1 MEKKLFFL
9 FALLLFIGNLSLKAD
24 EVTFKASAPD
34 EVAMGEQFRLTY
46 TVNAESEDL
55 RAPDMKA
62 FDVLMG
68 PSKSTSRSVQM
79 VEGKSSST
87 LTENYT
93 YILMPKKKGSFNLAP
108 ATIQVKNTSYKSN
121 SLVIKVTGADTEAD
135 RSQNGEENNVPAATG
150 SSSVIGKDDI
160 FVRMIIP
167 NQDVYEQEGF
177 LVTFKLY
184 SLHDA
189 GFENVKYPG
198 FESFLSQDLEINPQ
212 WALENYNGKNYNI
225 ATIKQTV
232 LYPQR
237 SGKITIESGKF
248 NVFVRM
254 KAKKQA
260 RSFFDDIFDT
270 HEDVKI
276 ELTTSPLTVNVK
288 PLPSGKPASFSGAV
302 GNYTMDAT
310 INSNRVKT
318 NEAVT
323 IKLTVNGT
331 GNIKLLKKPDVI
343 FPNGFDIGDPQVD
356 NQIEIT
362 AAGASGT
369 RTFEYVAVPRYAGD
383 YEIPAVQFSY
393 FDPKAGVYKT
403 VSSEPFKLH
412 VETGNEGEA
421 GTPVTSGSNRQ
432 VEQQNE
438 QINQDDAQHKSNP
451 FLQVKKGQIKFNY
464 KYLMLLLIP
473 LILLIAWCIWKILK
487 NQASASSTYALP
499 FVVVIIAATIVIA
512 MILSVV
518 LLKLYRSTDYR
529 NWRSVNQ
536 TDNRHYSSTGDTD
549 IMMVLDISTSM
560 LAEDFKPNRLEA
572 VKDAAA
578 MFINSR
584 ANDKIGL
591 VLFAGESFT
600 RSPLTTDHA
609 VLLNFL
615 NDVDTGIIEDGTA
628 IGVGLINAINQMKD
642 SQAQSKVI
650 LLLTDGSNNAGEIA
664 PATAAEIA
672 GMFDLQVFT
681 IGLGT
686 KGKAPYP
693 FQTATGMQYK
703 DIEVSIDEPVLQ
715 RIAAITGGRYF
726 RATDNQSL
734 EDIYTEISQFA
745 GTTNTV
751 ELQQQNEKIS
761 RDNAQQILDAFVLDE
776 KDTQEKVKQANR

>member
-24 EVTFKASAPD
+24 EVTFTASAPD
-34 EVAMGEQFRLTY
+34 EVTIGEQFRLTY

-55 RAPDMKA
+55 RVPDMKA

-68 PSKSTSRSVQM
+68 PSKSTSRSVQV

-108 ATIQVKNTSYKSN
+108 ATIRVKNAGYKSN

-135 RSQNGEENNVPAATG
+135 RSQNGEENNAPAATG

-177 LVTFKLY
+177 LVTFKIY

-189 GFENVKYPG
+189 GFESVKYPG

-248 NVFVRM
+248 NVLVRM

-270 HEDVKI
+270 HEDVKK

-288 PLPSGKPASFSGAV
+288 PLPSGEPASFSGAV

-323 IKLTVNGT
+323 IKLTVNGN

-343 FPNGFDIGDPQVD
+343 FPNGFDIYDPQTD

-369 RTFEYVAVPRYAGD
+369 RTFEYMAVPRYAGD

-412 VETGNEGEA
+412 IATGNEEEA
-421 GTPVTSGSNRQ
+421 GTSATDNNRQ
-432 VEQQNE
+432 VGLQNE
-438 QINQDDAQHKSNP
+438 QISRDDAQHKSNP
-451 FLQVKKGQIKFNY
+451 FSLDKKEQIKFNY

-473 LILLIAWCIWKILK
+473 LILLIGWCIWKILK
-487 NQASASSTYALP
+487 NQAPASSTYALP
-499 FVVVIIAATIVIA
+499 FVAVILAATIVIA
-512 MILSVV
+512 IILSVV

-529 NWRSVNQ
+529 NRRSVNQ

-578 MFINSR
+578 SFINSR
-584 ANDKIGL
+584 PNDKIGL

-600 RSPLTTDHA
+600 RCPLTTDHA

-615 NDVDTGIIEDGTA
+615 NDVDTGTIQDGTA
-628 IGVGLINAINQMKD
+628 IGTGLINAINQMKD
-642 SQAQSKVI
+642 SQARSKII

-672 GMFDLQVFT
+672 GMFDMQVFT

-686 KGKAPYP
+686 KGMAPYP
-693 FQTATGMQYK
+693 FQTTAGMQYK
-703 DIEVSIDEPVLQ
+703 DIEVNIDEPVLQ